1 MRTKAFMCSVRLFI
15 SMANGWRG
23 YLEEESEFQWIAMAG
38 FLVFILLGAL
48 AIQGTSN
55 LPGVE
60 VGPSDSS
67 HAGNRVLDI
76 EYSSSNAFTAKVLT
90 EDGIDLYQQN
100 GPKSV
105 TKIMSAKDGLPAD
118 NINFIT
124 SLENGNTAISPS
136 KNTVQVIHSPDN
148 EANGATTIT
157 TLDLDQSNGNFT
169 IMDLAESVA
178 GTQTSWM
185 MVTMQGTSTSLRGLG
200 SISDASASSDTIGA
214 SMASS
219 TLSMPMLNSAG
230 AVWQQVVPLGSEQWV
245 ASGYLSYT
253 STEAGA
259 SPAAPKI
266 VPTIAVIDW
275 DGGLTAPIVASMH
288 TGERGLYH
296 SLLPLSDGAVF
307 AAGDHGSTY
316 FSTSGSMT
324 HHNAPSIAA
333 TVDDTD
339 RVWLFGNVGSKTI
352 LRYSGEQVNQL
363 SLAEPLAF
371 RIESQ
376 GIASE
381 QIFLHGT
388 DGQGEP
394 QTLIIDI
401 SAPGSIESGRGFLNF
416 LFLTVFSIV
425 MGVMV
430 WTAGSRLINARRF

>member
-1 MRTKAFMCSVRLFI
+1 
-15 SMANGWRG
+15 MANGWRG

-76 EYSSSNAFTAKVLT
+76 EYSSGTTFTAKVLT
-90 EDGIDLYQQN
+90 EDGVDLYQQN
-100 GPKSV
+100 GPMTV

-124 SLENGNTAISPS
+124 PLENGNTAISPS

-148 EANGATTIT
+148 EANGETTIT
-157 TLDLDQSNGNFT
+157 TLDLDSSNGNFT
-169 IMDLAESVA
+169 IMDLAESVTGSQA
-178 GTQTSWM
+178 SWM

-200 SISDASASSDTIGA
+200 SISDASASSDTIA
-214 SMASS
+214 TSMASS

-230 AVWQQVVPLGSEQWV
+230 AVWQQVAPLGSEHWV

-253 STEAGA
+253 SNEAGA

-266 VPTIAVIDW
+266 VPTIAVIEW

-296 SLLPLSDGAVF
+296 TLLTLGDGTVF
-307 AAGDHGSTY
+307 AAGDHGSTHL
-316 FSTSGSMT
+316 STSGSMT
-324 HHNAPSIAA
+324 HHNAPSVAA
-333 TVDDTD
+333 TVDETD
-339 RVWLFGNVGSKTI
+339 RVWLFGDAGSKTI
-352 LRYSGEQVNQL
+352 LRHSGDQVVQL
-363 SLAEPLAF
+363 SLAEPLSF
-371 RIESQ
+371 QVEST
-376 GIASE
+376 GFGSD

-394 QTLIIDI
+394 QTLAIDT

-416 LFLTVFSIV
+416 LFITVFSVI
-425 MGVMV
+425 MGVMI